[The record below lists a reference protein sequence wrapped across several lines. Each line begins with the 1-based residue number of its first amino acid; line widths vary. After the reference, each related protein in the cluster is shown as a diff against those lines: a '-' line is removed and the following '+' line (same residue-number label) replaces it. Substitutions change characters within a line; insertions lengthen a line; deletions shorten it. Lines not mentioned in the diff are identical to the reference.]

1 MRTWIQKKYE
11 LKDEMIEQQG
21 RYWIKEFED
30 KNNIREQI
38 KKGDIARNKINM
50 AANKIIDLE
59 ESLQRN

>member
-21 RYWIKEFED
+21 DYWIKEFED

-59 ESLQRN
+59 KSLQRN

>member
-1 MRTWIQKKYE
+1 
-11 LKDEMIEQQG
+11 MIEQQG
-21 RYWIKEFED
+21 GYWIKEFED
-30 KNNIREQI
+30 KNNITEQI